1 MFKNKKNKKKDI
13 QKEGKKEGEQRKN
26 INEPKF
32 AITVFKPLG
41 RDVPQEIV
49 SFFADQQ
56 KDSSGAM
63 FLVNEANNF
72 REPLAISRDE
82 SIADLR
88 YKLDIKD
95 LKIEEQRKKIK
106 LAIEQQERKIRN
118 TRHGLLEIKEKEQNN
133 DELNEPQKKLK
144 KVNMID
150 EQKYLR
156 QLKVV
161 YYLIN
166 HSEDGSYDSIDG
178 QGFRQRFY
186 MYDEGALIP
195 IFWDRKTATLHTA
208 VDSRI
213 KLYRS
218 DQDLIDADYIDE
230 NRDTL
235 GKIFRG
241 LIIFFMIIL
250 IIGNIWLFGNNLE
263 RSGELDAR
271 SNSMAEVIKDSNF
284 GQCVR
289 SIAESNE
296 ELRLLLD
303 IYRTELNESDETVIN
318 SVNTDLT

>member
-1 MFKNKKNKKKDI
+1 MFKFKKNKDI
-13 QKEGKKEGEQRKN
+13 EKEGKKEGEQRKN

-32 AITVFKPLG
+32 NITVFKPLG

-49 SFFADQQ
+49 SFFANQE
-56 KDSSGAM
+56 KDASGAM
-63 FLVNEANNF
+63 FLVNKENNF

-82 SIADLR
+82 SIEDLQYR
-88 YKLDIKD
+88 LELKD
-95 LKIEEQRKKIK
+95 LTIEEQRKKISA
-106 LAIEQQERKIRN
+106 AIDSQEKKIRN
-118 TRHGLLEIKEKEQNN
+118 TKKGLLEIKKNNGKPENEIQEK
-133 DELNEPQKKLK
+133 LQKI
-144 KVNMID
+144 NIID

-166 HSEDGSYDSIDG
+166 HTKEGSYDSIDG

-186 MYDEGALIP
+186 LYDEGALIP
-195 IFWDRKTATLHTA
+195 IFWDRKTASLHTA

-230 NRDTL
+230 NRDGL
-235 GKIFRG
+235 GKIFKG

-250 IIGNIWLFGNNLE
+250 IIGNIWVFGQNLN

-271 SNSMAEVIKDSNF
+271 SGAMATALEDGNF
-284 GQCVR
+284 GQCIQ
-289 SIAESNE
+289 SISKSNE
-296 ELRLLLD
+296 ELREYLD
-303 IYRTELNESDETVIN
+303 EIKNETDQNSDKNIN
-318 SVNTDLT
+318 EINTDLT